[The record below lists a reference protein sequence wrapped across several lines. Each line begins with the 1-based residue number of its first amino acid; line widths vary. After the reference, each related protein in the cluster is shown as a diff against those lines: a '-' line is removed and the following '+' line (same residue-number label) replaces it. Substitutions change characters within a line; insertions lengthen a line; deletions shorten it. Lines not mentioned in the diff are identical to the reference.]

1 MNNGNGSFAPAVNYN
16 AGGNPK
22 AVAVG
27 DLNGDGKLDLV
38 VANFMKTDGYEALV
52 LDPNRSLLGKA
63 KNKMQL
69 ARMMVDILKE
79 KL

>member
-1 MNNGNGSFAPAVNYN
+1 MLFRSTKNLFSQA
-16 AGGNPK
+16 K
-22 AVAVG
+22 C
-27 DLNGDGKLDLV
+27 DLV
-38 VANFMKTDGYEALV
+38 VANFVKTDGYEALV

-79 KL
+79 RL